1 MLGSSL
7 KHFSSSNIKK
17 GKHMGIREKLSR
29 AKCGVRGLEGSL
41 LVRGKDQLLLP

>member
-17 GKHMGIREKLSR
+17 GKHMGIHEKLSR
-29 AKCGVRGLEGSL
+29 AKCGARGLEGSL
-41 LVRGKDQLLLP
+41 LVRDKDQLLLP

>member
-1 MLGSSL
+1 MLGRSL

-29 AKCGVRGLEGSL
+29 AKCGAKGLEGSL
-41 LVRGKDQLLLP
+41 LV